1 MSRLIPA
8 AERIQRARA
17 LIQQARDLPVPAE
30 GGRADFSYIAN
41 VKDLL
46 RQARDLIKFIPMS
59 PSATDEMKADV
70 KKIYQEAEQADQ
82 EILHAAQG
90 DQGAG

>member
-82 EILHAAQG
+82 EILHAAQR
-90 DQGAG
+90 DQGGG

>member
-8 AERIQRARA
+8 AERIERARA

-30 GGRADFSYIAN
+30 AGKYDFSYIAE

-46 RQARDLIKFIPMS
+46 RQARDMVKFIPYS
-59 PSATDEMKADV
+59 PSASEEMKNEV
-70 KKIYQEAEQADQ
+70 KRIFAEADQ
-82 EILHAAQG
+82 ANKDILR
-90 DQGAG
+90 

>member
-1 MSRLIPA
+1 MARLIPA
-8 AERIQRARA
+8 AERIRRARE

-30 GGRADFSYIAN
+30 GGRGDFSYIAN

-46 RQARDLIKFIPMS
+46 RQARDLVKFIPKS

-70 KKIYQEAEQADQ
+70 ASIYKETEQAEQNL
-82 EILHAAQG
+82 LHG
-90 DQGAG
+90 

>member
-8 AERIQRARA
+8 AERILRARA
-17 LIQQARDLPVPAE
+17 LIQQARDFPIPAE
-30 GGRADFSYIAN
+30 NGRNDFSYIAQ

-59 PSATDEMKADV
+59 PSATDETKTEV
-70 KKIYQEAEQADQ
+70 SRIFQEANQADR
-82 EILHAAQG
+82 ELLH
-90 DQGAG
+90 